1 MTPDDPRLPPPD
13 DPGTDLPDPA
23 AGGSLAGDR
32 GVSAGGTGRDAPPSG
47 PGGSDGGDGDADELA
62 SALLDGVLDEAG
74 ASAARQRPDVMA
86 RLAEI
91 ESTRAAL
98 RDAPAPPP
106 DPSARERAI
115 AAALA
120 AFDDEVAT
128 PPAPA
133 REPVSELAARQQ
145 RRRAP
150 RHGAPRWLG
159 AAAAVAVLVAAAA
172 GVATLGTGS
181 SDEDAATS
189 GDATAGSESGDAEEE
204 ASGGAADAPA
214 ASEGA
219 DDQAAAE
226 EEPASEAPLVAGDLG
241 SFASADDLVA
251 SLRTRAD
258 EDRES
263 TGATD
268 GSGEA
273 VAPADQVLADL
284 RFGCGTELPGRLADG
299 GTMVRLRGTATF
311 LGDAVDVLVIRTTG
325 GDRVV
330 AIDASCSVVVDEPLG

>member
-13 DPGTDLPDPA
+13 DPGADLPDPA
-23 AGGSLAGDR
+23 AGGSPAGGR
-32 GVSAGGTGRDAPPSG
+32 GASAGGAGGDSRPSG
-47 PGGSDGGDGDADELA
+47 PAGSDGGNGDADELA

-74 ASAARQRPDVMA
+74 AAAARQRSDVMA

-98 RDAPAPPP
+98 RDAPARPP
-106 DPSARERAI
+106 DPIARERAI

-120 AFDDEVAT
+120 AFDDQVAT
-128 PPAPA
+128 PPTPA
-133 REPVSELAARQQ
+133 GEPVKELAARQQ

-159 AAAAVAVLVAAAA
+159 AAAAVAVLAAAAA
-172 GVATLGTGS
+172 GVATLGTNS
-181 SDEDAATS
+181 SDDDAATS
-189 GDATAGSESGDAEEE
+189 EDATAGGEARETEED

-219 DDQAAAE
+219 DDQGAAE
-226 EEPASEAPLVAGDLG
+226 EPGSVAPLVAGDLG

-251 SLRTRAD
+251 NLRTRAD

-263 TGATD
+263 SNATD

-273 VAPADQVLADL
+273 VAPADEVLADL
-284 RFGCGTELPGRLADG
+284 RFGCGTGLPGRLEEG
-299 GTMVRLRGTATF
+299 GTVVRLRGTATF
-311 LGDAVDVLVIRTTG
+311 LGDPVDVLVIRTTG

>member
-23 AGGSLAGDR
+23 AGGSSGGR
-32 GVSAGGTGRDAPPSG
+32 GVSAGGDGGGSPPSG
-47 PGGSDGGDGDADELA
+47 PGGSDGGDGDAGELA

-74 ASAARQRPDVMA
+74 AAAARQRADVMA

-98 RDAPAPPP
+98 RDAPARPP

-120 AFDDEVAT
+120 AFDDQVVT
-128 PPAPA
+128 PPARA
-133 REPVSELAARQQ
+133 GEPVGELAGRQQ
-145 RRRAP
+145 RRRPP

-172 GVATLGTGS
+172 GVATLGTSS
-181 SDEDAATS
+181 SDDDAATS
-189 GDATAGSESGDAEEE
+189 GDASAGGEAREAEED
-204 ASGGAADAPA
+204 ASGEAADAPA

-219 DDQAAAE
+219 DDQAATE
-226 EEPASEAPLVAGDLG
+226 ESGSVAPLVAGDLG

-251 SLRTRAD
+251 NLRTRAD

-263 TGATD
+263 SSATD

-273 VAPADQVLADL
+273 VPPADEVLADL
-284 RFGCGTELPGRLADG
+284 RFGCGTELPGRLDDG
-299 GTMVRLRGTATF
+299 GTVVRLRGTATF
-311 LGDAVDVLVIRTTG
+311 LGDPVDVLVIRTTG